1 MSDDE
6 ERRSHL
12 RLIKDDETPED
23 GAPQEEPVEA
33 RYKPGQFAADFDL
46 SGKVALVVGG
56 GGALGG
62 AIVSGLSD
70 FGARLAVADIDLDAA
85 KMTAALATRPNQP
98 PPIAIRLDI
107 TRPDHARAAV
117 DAIGQVAGGVDI
129 LVNAVG
135 INNCKPA
142 LDYQPAEWQR
152 IIEVNL
158 SGAFYLMQAVG
169 AGMVERGH
177 GRIVHIGSVSSLL
190 GHPNHAPYAASK
202 GGSAILIKVLATEW
216 AKHGVTVNQIGPAYT
231 DTAISAP
238 ELANPETRAAI
249 EAGIPMGRLG
259 TPEDIVG
266 AAIFLCSDA
275 ARFVTGQTLYVDGGR
290 TAD

>member
-1 MSDDE
+1 VTDDDE
-6 ERRSHL
+6 RRAHL
-12 RLIKDDETPED
+12 RLVKDGEAPAGTPSHDE
-23 GAPQEEPVEA
+23 AQEL
-33 RYKPGQFAADFDL
+33 RYRPGQFAADFDL
-46 SGKVALVVGG
+46 SGRVALVAGG
-56 GGALGG
+56 GGALGS
-62 AIVSGLSD
+62 AIVAGLSD
-70 FGARLAVADIDLDAA
+70 FGARIAVADIDLDAA
-85 KMTAALATRPNQP
+85 KETARLATRQGQP

-117 DAIGQVAGGVDI
+117 DAIGQVAGAVDI

-135 INNCKPA
+135 INHCKPA
-142 LDYQPAEWQR
+142 LDYTPAEWQR

-158 SGAFYLMQAVG
+158 SGAFYLIKAVG
-169 AGMVERGH
+169 AGMVERGR

-216 AKHGVTVNQIGPAYT
+216 AKHGVTVNAIGPAYT
-231 DTAISAP
+231 ESALTAT
-238 ELANPETRAAI
+238 ELADPATREAI
-249 EAGIPMGRLG
+249 EASIPMGRLG

>member
-1 MSDDE
+1 MSDDD

-12 RLIKDDETPED
+12 RLLKDEAPAETPPSESV
-23 GAPQEEPVEA
+23 PEL
-33 RYKPGQFAADFDL
+33 RYRPGQFAADFDL
-46 SGKVALVVGG
+46 SGRVALVAGG
-56 GGALGG
+56 GGALGS
-62 AIVSGLSD
+62 AIVAGLSD

-85 KMTAALATRPNQP
+85 KETARLATRQGHP

-117 DAIGQVAGGVDI
+117 DAIHQVAGSVDI

-135 INNCKPA
+135 INSCKPA
-142 LDYQPAEWQR
+142 LDYAPAEWQR

-169 AGMVERGH
+169 AGMVERGR
-177 GRIVHIGSVSSLL
+177 GRILHIGSVSSLL

-202 GGSAILIKVLATEW
+202 GGGAILIKVLATEW
-216 AKHGVTVNQIGPAYT
+216 AKHGVTVNAIGPAYT
-231 DTAISAP
+231 ESALTASQLSDPA
-238 ELANPETRAAI
+238 TRMAI

>member
-1 MSDDE
+1 MSDDD

-12 RLIKDDETPED
+12 RLIKDDDTPAED
-23 GAPQEEPVEA
+23 SAASEPVEA
-33 RYKPGQFAADFDL
+33 RYNPGQFKPGFDL
-46 SGKVALVVGG
+46 SGRVALVVGG
-56 GGALGG
+56 AGALGG
-62 AIVSGLSD
+62 AIASGLAD
-70 FGARLAVADIDLDAA
+70 FGARIAVADIDLDAA
-85 KMTAALATRPNQP
+85 KVTAALATRPNQP

-107 TRPDHARAAV
+107 TRPDHAKAAV

-142 LDYQPAEWQR
+142 LDYEPAEWQR
-152 IIEVNL
+152 IIDVNL
-158 SGAFYLMQAVG
+158 SGAFFLMQAVG

-202 GGSAILIKVLATEW
+202 GGTAILIKVLATEW
-216 AKHGVTVNQIGPAYT
+216 AKRGVTVNQIGPAYT
-231 DTAISAP
+231 ESAISAS
-238 ELANPETRAAI
+238 ELSNPETRAAI

-259 TPEDIVG
+259 TPEDVVG